1 MATFDMYAGLS
12 GMVLAGDSFDLGE
25 GVTIRRT
32 YAHLMA
38 PFMMAFGRPKSPEQ
52 HHPGPLVAAR
62 GGFAFDMEAEIHIPA
77 SLESTH
83 GSLMGLAQTIGAVF
97 RLGVNPALV
106 IPALANYSFSSMPE
120 RPREEAWIWP
130 LEFSSKQFPLSS
142 GVTEISATHVEWVA
156 NRWPLAVRLRKESA
170 EFDLALNALDRGQ
183 FLQSQ
188 ALMLVSLWG
197 ALEAMFSP
205 STSELRFR
213 VAALIS
219 SYLEPPGE
227 SRLALQRDVS
237 KLYDRRS
244 AAAHGKPKHA
254 VEDVLET
261 FNLLARVLR
270 KILDEQKVPSR
281 DTLEKLLFGVRQE
294 DL

>member
-12 GMVLAGDSFDLGE
+12 GIALAGESFDLGE

-38 PFMMAFGRPKSPEQ
+38 PFMMAFSRPNNPGQ
-52 HHPGPLVAAR
+52 HHPGPWVAAR

-77 SLESTH
+77 SAKATH
-83 GSLMGLAQTIGAVF
+83 GHLMALAQTIGAVF
-97 RLGVNPALV
+97 RLGVNPSFV
-106 IPALANYSFSSMPE
+106 IPALANYSFSSMAE
-120 RPREEAWIWP
+120 RPKEEAWVWP
-130 LEFSSKQFPLSS
+130 LEFSQKQFPLSS
-142 GVTEISATHVEWVA
+142 DVTEISATHVEWVA
-156 NRWPLAVRLRKESA
+156 DRWPLAVRLRKESA
-170 EFDLALNALDRGQ
+170 EFDLALIALDRGQ
-183 FLQSQ
+183 FLRSQ
-188 ALMLVSLWG
+188 ALMLMSLWG

-219 SYLEPPGE
+219 AYLEPPGE
-227 SRLALQRDVS
+227 SRLALQRGVS

-244 AAAHGKPKHA
+244 AAAHGMPKHA
-254 VEDVLET
+254 VEDVLGT
-261 FNLLARVLR
+261 FDLLARVLR
-270 KILDEQKVPSR
+270 KILDEKKVPSKEA
-281 DTLEKLLFGVRQE
+281 LEKMLFGVQQE